1 VTEAETIEQLLTWRR
16 WAVVGATPDPY
27 KPSCYV
33 PQYLQAHGFEIVPV
47 NPDYDEVLGQRCYP
61 DLASVPGEIDVVDL
75 FRRAVFVGGH
85 VDEAIAVGAKSIWMQ
100 LGIVEEAAAERA
112 RRAGLLVVQ
121 DRCPKIELPRLLA
134 RRSA

>member
-85 VDEAIAVGAKSIWMQ
+85 VDEA
-100 LGIVEEAAAERA
+100 AAERA